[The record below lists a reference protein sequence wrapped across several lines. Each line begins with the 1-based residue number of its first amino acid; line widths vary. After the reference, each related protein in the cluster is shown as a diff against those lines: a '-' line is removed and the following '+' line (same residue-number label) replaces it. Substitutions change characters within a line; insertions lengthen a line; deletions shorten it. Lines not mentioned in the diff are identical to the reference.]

1 MQVVNFDLWGMLLGF
16 LFFLTTCN
24 SSAPVEVNSP
34 KLSLPNNV
42 ETKLDYSN
50 VAEKLTLILQG
61 DDIYAFEGSELAKG
75 RLIQKQNI
83 RTTIQ
88 AAKRKYASSRF
99 VVIIKPSAKATYQN
113 TVDLL
118 DEMTINKIEQYSLEE
133 LSSEEKQLLKTDNKA
148 NINRLEKH

>member
-16 LFFLTTCN
+16 LFFPTTCN

-34 KLSLPNNV
+34 KFSLPNNV
-42 ETKLDYSN
+42 ETKADYSN
-50 VAEKLTLILQG
+50 VAEKLTLILLG
-61 DDIYAFEGSELAKG
+61 DDIYAFEGSDLTKG
-75 RLIQKQNI
+75 KLIQKQNI

-118 DEMTINKIEQYSLEE
+118 DEMTINKIERYSLGE
-133 LSSEEKQLLKTDNKA
+133 LSPEEKQLLKTDNQSKF
-148 NINRLEKH
+148 